1 MSGIDFISLVISGA
15 STFFHAAIL
24 QSRHPKLP
32 QQETISAVP
41 YQREG
46 LFNRAE
52 GSSMTLT
59 N

>member
-1 MSGIDFISLVISGA
+1 MSGIDFISLVIFGA

-41 YQREG
+41 YQRE
-46 LFNRAE
+46 
-52 GSSMTLT
+52 
-59 N
+59 